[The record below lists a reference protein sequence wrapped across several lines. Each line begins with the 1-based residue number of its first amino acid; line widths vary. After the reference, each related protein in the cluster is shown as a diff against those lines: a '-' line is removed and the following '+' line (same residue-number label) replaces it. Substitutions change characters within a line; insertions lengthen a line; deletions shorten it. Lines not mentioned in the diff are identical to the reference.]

1 MTARESVK
9 NYASRLREMT
19 NYSIR
24 EIRKMLKY
32 IGPRPSGYENEKKA
46 QEYVAESMRE
56 TADSVEIEEFK
67 LAPKAFMAW
76 INIDGA
82 LCCLSAILMIIAFLN
97 NKFMFMPRNIGL
109 GFIITATVLLF
120 ISFFNGYFEFLR
132 YKKFLDPLFKKE
144 TSRNVICKRAPKGE
158 VKRRIIFSGHIDS
171 AYEWHFTYTG
181 GGKHLRTMMITGTLG
196 FVILLVVSI
205 LSYFKFMHNDVLNYI
220 MIGFSV
226 LALCMVLS
234 ITKFLDWK
242 NPVPGANDNLTG
254 CFASLAILKFME
266 ANNIRF
272 ENTEVIAMTTGAGE
286 SGLRGAEAYAKK
298 HANEDDV
305 ETAVVCI
312 DTLADYEFITIY
324 DRDMSGTV
332 KNSPEVSA
340 LLKKAG
346 QIAGIELEY
355 GSVFLGSSDAAAFT
369 RGDMKASCL
378 AAMDPE
384 PARYYHTRLDTA
396 DNLNPKTIEL
406 CIDIMIESAFLF
418 DEQGLR
424 KEYK

>member
-1 MTARESVK
+1 MTARESVE
-9 NYASRLREMT
+9 NYSSRLREMT
-19 NYSIR
+19 NYSVR
-24 EIRKMLKY
+24 EIRKMLKD

-46 QEYVAESMRE
+46 QEYVAESMKK

-76 INIDGA
+76 VNIDEA
-82 LCCLSAILMIIAFLN
+82 LGLLSAILMIVAFLN
-97 NKFMFMPRNIGL
+97 NKLMFMPKNIGV
-109 GFIITATVLLF
+109 GFIITATVLLVV
-120 ISFFNGYFEFLR
+120 SVLNVYFEFFR
-132 YKKFLDPLFKKE
+132 YKKFLDPFFKKE

-158 VKRRIIFSGHIDS
+158 IKRRIVFSGHIDS

-181 GGKHLRTMMITGTLG
+181 GGKHLRNMIITGLSG
-196 FVILLVVSI
+196 LVILLVVSI
-205 LSYFKFMHNDVLNYI
+205 LSYFKFTHNDIFNYI
-220 MIGFSV
+220 MIGFSA
-226 LALCMVLS
+226 LAVCMILS
-234 ITKFLDWK
+234 ITKFVDWK

-272 ENTEVIAMTTGAGE
+272 ENTEVVAMTTGAE
-286 SGLRGAEAYAKK
+286 EAGLRGAEAYAKK
-298 HANEDDV
+298 HAGEDDV
-305 ETAVVCI
+305 ETAVVCV
-312 DTLADYEFITIY
+312 DTLTDYDFITIY
-324 DRDMSGTV
+324 DKDMSGTV
-332 KNSPEVSA
+332 KNCTEVSA

-346 QIAGIELEY
+346 QTAGIELEY
-355 GSVFLGSSDAAAFT
+355 GSVFFGSSDAAALT
-369 RGDMKASCL
+369 RGNMKASCL

-396 DNLNPKTIEL
+396 ENLNPKTLEL

-418 DEQGLR
+418 DEQGLQ

>member
-1 MTARESVK
+1 MTARENVG

-19 NYSIR
+19 NFSIR
-24 EIRKMLKY
+24 EIRKMLKD

-46 QEYVAESMRE
+46 QEYVAESMKS

-76 INIDGA
+76 VNIDEVLG
-82 LCCLSAILMIIAFLN
+82 LFSAILMIIVFLN
-97 NKFMFMPRNIGL
+97 NKIMFMSKNIGVA
-109 GFIITATVLLF
+109 FTIVATVLLV
-120 ISFFNGYFEFLR
+120 ISFLNFYFEFLR
-132 YKKFLDPLFKKE
+132 YKKFLDPFFKKE
-144 TSRNVICKRAPKGE
+144 TSRNVICKRKPKGE
-158 VKRRIIFSGHIDS
+158 IKKRIIFSGHIDS

-181 GGKHLRTMMITGTLG
+181 GGKHLKRMIITGLG
-196 FVILLVVSI
+196 GLVILFLINV
-205 LSYFKFMHNDVLNYI
+205 LSYFVVNNNIINYI
-220 MIGFSV
+220 MIVFSI
-226 LALCMVLS
+226 LAFFMLIS
-234 ITKFLDWK
+234 ITKFINWS

-254 CFASLAILKFME
+254 CFASLAVLKFME

-272 ENTEVIAMTTGAGE
+272 ENTEVIAMTTGAE
-286 SGLRGAEAYAKK
+286 EAGLRGAEAYAKK

-305 ETAVVCI
+305 ETAVICV
-312 DTLADYEFITIY
+312 DTLTDYDFITIY

-332 KNSPEVSA
+332 KNCTEVSA

-346 QIAGIELEY
+346 QTAGIELEY
-355 GSVFLGSSDAAAFT
+355 GSVFFGSSDAAALT
-369 RGDMKASCL
+369 RGNMKASCL

-396 DNLNPKTIEL
+396 DNLNPKTLEL

-418 DEQGLR
+418 DEQGLQ